1 MDRRDVSRRAMIAG
15 AAASAVLAT
24 TPSAATLPG
33 VVAPADR
40 PLTRIAFGSCARQN
54 KDQPIWDVVNAWH
67 PELFIFLG
75 DNIYA
80 DTEDMAEMRAKYDM
94 LAAKPGFRTL
104 RRQSEVIAIWDDHDF
119 GVNDGGS
126 EYPQKAESAAMFL
139 DFWGVPAGH
148 ERRSHPGI
156 YGSYMFGPEG
166 RRVQVILPDNRTF
179 RTPLLGYSV
188 EPEDKGGY
196 VVNADPAATMLG
208 QAQWDWLEA
217 ELRRPADLRI
227 LASSTQVLPDAPG
240 YEAWINFQADHQ
252 RLLDLIDFAQVDN
265 LVIIS
270 GDTHYAELS
279 RMDERTPYPLYELT
293 SSGLTEVWP
302 VFGPNRHRIAQAPLA
317 PNFGRLTIDWDGPT
331 PNVLMEVQ
339 MLDGSI
345 AIQQSVPF
353 SALKQGVGR

>member
-1 MDRRDVSRRAMIAG
+1 MRRDVSRRAVIAG
-15 AAASAVLAT
+15 AAASAALAT
-24 TPSAATLPG
+24 TPSAAALPG
-33 VVAPADR
+33 GALAGEGR
-40 PLTRIAFGSCARQN
+40 ALTRIAFGSCARQD

-67 PELFIFLG
+67 PDLFIFLG
-75 DNIYA
+75 DNIYG
-80 DTEDMAEMRAKYDM
+80 DTEDMAVMRAKYDM

-104 RRQSEVIAIWDDHDF
+104 RRQSMVIATWDDHDY

-126 EYPQKAESAAMFL
+126 EYPKKVESAALFL

-196 VVNADPAATMLG
+196 VINPDPHATMLG
-208 QAQWDWLEA
+208 QAQWDWLET

-240 YEAWINFQADHQ
+240 YEAWINYQADHQ
-252 RLLDLIDFAQVDN
+252 RLLDLIDFAAVDN

-279 RMDERTPYPLYELT
+279 RLEERMPYPLFELT

-302 VFGPNRHRIAQAPLA
+302 VFGPNRHRMAQAPLA
-317 PNFGRLTIDWDGPT
+317 PNYGRLTIDWDSIDPKII
-331 PNVLMEVQ
+331 MEVQ

-345 AIQQSVPF
+345 AIQHAVPF
-353 SALKQGVGR
+353 SALKQGAGR

>member
-1 MDRRDVSRRAMIAG
+1 MTKDISRRTVIVGAAAG
-15 AAASAVLAT
+15 AALASAPALAMQT
-24 TPSAATLPG
+24 
-33 VVAPADR
+33 DR
-40 PLTRIAFGSCARQN
+40 PLTRIAFGSCARQD
-54 KDQPIWDVVNAWH
+54 KDQPIWDRVNAWS

-75 DNIYA
+75 DNIYG
-80 DTEDMAEMRAKYDM
+80 DTEDMAVLRAKYDQ

-126 EYPQKAESAAMFL
+126 EYPRKAESAAMFL
-139 DFWGVPAGH
+139 DFWGVPEGH
-148 ERRSHPGI
+148 ERRSHAGI
-156 YGSYMFGPEG
+156 YASYFFGPDG

-188 EPEDKGGY
+188 EPEDKGQY
-196 VVNADPAATMLG
+196 LVNPDPDATMLG
-208 QAQWDWLEA
+208 QAQWEWLEA

-240 YEAWINFQADHQ
+240 YEAWVNFQADHQ
-252 RLLDLIDFAQVDN
+252 RLLDLIDFADVEN

-279 RMDERTPYPLYELT
+279 KLEERMPYPLYELT

-302 VFGPNRHRIAQAPLA
+302 VFGPNRNRIAQAPLM
-317 PNFGRLTIDWDGPT
+317 PNYGRLTIDWDGAEPQ
-331 PNVLMEVQ
+331 VLMEVE

-345 AIQQSVPF
+345 GISHAVRF
-353 SALKQGVGR
+353 SELKQGGR